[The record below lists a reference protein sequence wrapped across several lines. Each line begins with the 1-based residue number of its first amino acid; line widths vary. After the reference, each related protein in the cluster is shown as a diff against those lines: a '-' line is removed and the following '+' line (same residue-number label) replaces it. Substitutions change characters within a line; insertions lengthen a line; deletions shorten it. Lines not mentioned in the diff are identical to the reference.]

1 MGVGPSFI
9 NKRQSLRSRDQIIL
23 ESANSVWGGRGDFS
37 RSGVWAS
44 LEIQAIA
51 RAGGMVNCLSGGLLL
66 GN

>member
-23 ESANSVWGGRGDFS
+23 ESANSVWGGRGDFPVVECGLPW
-37 RSGVWAS
+37 R
-44 LEIQAIA
+44 IQAIA